1 MFQHWF
7 LDHPRSVGESYFEHQ
22 LMAFGFSIALFA
34 AATVCLIHGLVPGL
48 FKRTASGMLAH
59 LHGRMVTQ
67 RPQGKAP
74 VTTPPNAAH
83 HPSELSHSG

>member
-1 MFQHWF
+1 MFQRWF

-48 FKRTASGMLAH
+48 FKRTASGMLAN

-67 RPQGKAP
+67 RLQDKEP
-74 VTTPPNAAH
+74 VPKPPSAAH
-83 HPSELSHSG
+83 PSGLSHPG